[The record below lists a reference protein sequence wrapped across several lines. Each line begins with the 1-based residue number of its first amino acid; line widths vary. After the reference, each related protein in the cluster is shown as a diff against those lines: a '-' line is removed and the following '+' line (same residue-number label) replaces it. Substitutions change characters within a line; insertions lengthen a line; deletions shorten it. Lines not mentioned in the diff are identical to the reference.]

1 MYNSFT
7 APIEISEDR
16 ARAYLQPEHI
26 RVFLE
31 YARKFLKLRGS
42 CSKNRRIRN
51 KVLQKAF
58 NECVRA
64 SLEAYLRDHGQNSQD
79 N

>member
-1 MYNSFT
+1 MTDSFT
-7 APIEISEDR
+7 APIEISDDK

-26 RVFLE
+26 KVFLT

-58 NECVRA
+58 NQCVRD
-64 SLEAYLRDHGQNSQD
+64 SITHYLREHGQNSQD